1 MSEKNEK
8 SRKIVLI
15 TGAARRLGNAT
26 ALKLHSLNMDI
37 IVHYNNSSDEADKLV
52 SKMNLKRQNSAI
64 SVKFNLRDFANYK
77 NILSALDEKWK
88 NIDVLINN
96 ASTFYPTNIDLAT
109 TDEWDDLHDVNL
121 KSPFFLS
128 KLFHSSLKKNKGCII
143 NIIDIHADR
152 PLEEFS
158 IYSMAKAGLKMLTK
172 SLALEFG
179 PEIRVNGVSPGS
191 VMWPENK
198 EYESKQQE
206 IIESTALKRQGD
218 RQDIASTC
226 AFLINDAD
234 YITGQIINVDG
245 GRSLSR

>member
-1 MSEKNEK
+1 M
-8 SRKIVLI
+8 
-15 TGAARRLGNAT
+15 
-26 ALKLHSLNMDI
+26 
-37 IVHYNNSSDEADKLV
+37 
-52 SKMNLKRQNSAI
+52 
-64 SVKFNLRDFANYK
+64 
-77 NILSALDEKWK
+77 
-88 NIDVLINN
+88 LINN